1 MIKARTQAKFI
12 LPILVLL
19 IAAAVYFSL
28 VNSKTER
35 EKPALSEKIWQ
46 IEVITAQRQALSPSI
61 TLYGRIESPEQL
73 KAAAPGGGI
82 IEKVFVRNGDSVK
95 QGQQLVTMDRRDFAA
110 ALLKAEADLRDIDN
124 QIVELKIRQQS
135 NLASL
140 STERELL
147 GLADAEVQRLVKLKK
162 QNLSADTAIN
172 SARSELERRRLT
184 VTSREL
190 DVDSYPAKLQILL
203 ARRDHARAELDQARL
218 AMARSEV
225 SAPFDA
231 IISKVEVAAGDRV
244 SLGQMLISMFPI
256 NSLEI
261 RAHLP
266 INYIKSVQL
275 AIAEGQ
281 KLDASVADRDDLGR
295 FTVIRLA
302 GEAEATGIDVYF
314 AIGAVPAQ
322 LRPGELLPLRLKLP
336 LESGVFAVPYQAIY
350 GNSRIYRVA
359 EGRLQAVDVSSI
371 GQAKTANGQI
381 RVLIRSDEIDSGDL
395 IAVTH
400 LPNAVS
406 GLKVKVDAE

>member
-95 QGQQLVTMDRRDFAA
+95 QGQPLVIMDRRDFAA

-147 GLADAEVQRLVKLKK
+147 GLADAEVQRLLKLKE

-172 SARSELERRRLT
+172 SARSELERRRLV
-184 VTSREL
+184 VTSRKL
-190 DVDSYPAKLQILL
+190 DVDSYPAKLQILM

-231 IISKVEVAAGDRV
+231 IISEVEVAAGDRV
-244 SLGQMLISMFPI
+244 SLGQMLISMFPV
-256 NSLEI
+256 NTLEI

-322 LRPGELLPLRLKLP
+322 LRPGELLPLSLKLP

-350 GNSRIYRVA
+350 GNSRIYRVV
-359 EGRLQAVDVSSI
+359 EGRLQAVDVRSI

-381 RVLIRSDEIDSGDL
+381 QVLIRSDDIDSGDL
-395 IAVTH
+395 VAVTH

-406 GLKVKVDAE
+406 GLKVKIDAE

>member
-19 IAAAVYFSL
+19 LAAAVYFSL

-95 QGQQLVTMDRRDFAA
+95 QGQQLVIMDRRDFAA

-147 GLADAEVQRLVKLKK
+147 GLADTEVQRLLKLKE

-172 SARSELERRRLT
+172 SARSELERRRLV
-184 VTSREL
+184 VTSRKL
-190 DVDSYPAKLQILL
+190 DVDSYPAKLQILM

-231 IISKVEVAAGDRV
+231 IISEVEVAAGDRV
-244 SLGQMLISMFPI
+244 SLGQMLISMFPV
-256 NSLEI
+256 NTLEI

-314 AIGAVPAQ
+314 AIGAIPAQ
-322 LRPGELLPLRLKLP
+322 LRPGELLPLSLKLP

-359 EGRLQAVDVSSI
+359 EDRLQAVDVRSI

-381 RVLIRSDEIDSGDL
+381 QVLIRSDDIDSGDL